1 MDMQKHEVLMGNDI
15 HTPFAFIFA
24 NETERTSAIGFIIED
39 VNKLAVQED
48 NGQPTFQR
56 LKSITPI
63 TQILIG

>member
-1 MDMQKHEVLMGNDI
+1 MQKHEVLMGNDI

-48 NGQPTFQR
+48 NGQPTF
-56 LKSITPI
+56 
-63 TQILIG
+63 